1 MATLSQ
7 EFLLDGLSFVT
18 ETEDNISTVVRTNTG
33 SAITQKEKDT
43 GGDFFDESKNTIDYA
58 KLYNLDFGSNWIDQM
73 GASDEWMSSALT
85 DKSYKNVFKTATGKS
100 SSNISFASALETN
113 TTWEPIGINKNPNG
127 KSTSKGGKF
136 IGRYPL
142 NQDRKE
148 YDYLQVTALEYEPAK
163 FNTKNATPDAFGI
176 TEEAENRSMNPV
188 GSVFL
193 PMQPGL
199 GESSNVSW
207 QNSSINFLEAAG
219 ANISGGAISGASEGL
234 KESFDRAM
242 SATGDAASRLKGIGS
257 DDVAAYFAGKAIGK
271 NVFTRGTGQV
281 VNPNLELLFDAPT
294 LRSFNYTYRFTPR
307 EQEEAEEVRRI
318 IKFFKKQ
325 MAPKRTEQKI
335 FLKSPNVFKLKYFFK
350 NGQEHPFLNK
360 IKKCAMTSFTAQY
373 TPDGSYMTYEDG
385 SMTSYEIQLSF
396 GELNPI
402 YNDDIDMDSNDMGF

>member
-43 GGDFFDESKNTIDYA
+43 AGDFFDESKNTIDYA
-58 KLYNLDFGSNWIDQM
+58 KIYNLDFGSNWIDKM

-85 DKSYKNVFKTATGKS
+85 NKSYKNVFKTATGKS

-113 TTWEPIGINKNPNG
+113 TTWEPSGINKNANG

-136 IGRYPL
+136 IARYPL

-176 TEEAENRSMNPV
+176 TEEAENRSMNPI

-207 QNSSINFLEAAG
+207 NNSTMNFLEAAG
-219 ANISGGAISGASEGL
+219 ANISGGAISGASKRL
-234 KESFDRAM
+234 KES
-242 SATGDAASRLKGIGS
+242 SIPSYVT
-257 DDVAAYFAGKAIGK
+257 
-271 NVFTRGTGQV
+271 
-281 VNPNLELLFDAPT
+281 
-294 LRSFNYTYRFTPR
+294 
-307 EQEEAEEVRRI
+307 
-318 IKFFKKQ
+318 
-325 MAPKRTEQKI
+325 
-335 FLKSPNVFKLKYFFK
+335 
-350 NGQEHPFLNK
+350 
-360 IKKCAMTSFTAQY
+360 
-373 TPDGSYMTYEDG
+373 DG
-385 SMTSYEIQLSF
+385 
-396 GELNPI
+396 
-402 YNDDIDMDSNDMGF
+402 

>member
-1 MATLSQ
+1 MATISP
-7 EFLLDGLSFVT
+7 EFLLGDESFVT
-18 ETEDNISTVVRTNTG
+18 KTDGDTATVVRTATG
-33 SAITQKEKDT
+33 KALTQTEKDIA
-43 GGDFFDESKNTIDYA
+43 GDYYNEDLNQIDYA
-58 KLYNLDFGSNWIDQM
+58 KIYNLEFGSNFLGKL
-73 GASDEWMSSALT
+73 GASDQWMGTALT
-85 DKSYKNVFKTATGKS
+85 DPMYKDAFKKATGKN
-100 SSNISFASALETN
+100 SSNISFISPETN
-113 TTWEPIGINKNPNG
+113 TTWEPSGINKNANG
-127 KSTSKGGKF
+127 KSTSKGGGF
-136 IGRYPL
+136 VARYPL

-207 QNSSINFLEAAG
+207 QNSTMNFLEAAG

-242 SATGDAASRLKGIGS
+242 SATGDAVSRLKGIGS
-257 DDVAAYFAGKAIGK
+257 DDVAAYFAGQAIGK

-281 VNPNLELLFDAPT
+281 VNPNLELLFNAPS

-307 EQEEAEEVRRI
+307 EEDEAQEVKRI

-325 MAPKRTEQKI
+325 MAPKRTPQKI
-335 FLKSPNVFKLKYFFK
+335 FLKSPNVFRLKYFFK
-350 NGQEHPFLNK
+350 NGQQHPFLNK
-360 IKKCAMTSFTAQY
+360 IKKCALTSFTAQY